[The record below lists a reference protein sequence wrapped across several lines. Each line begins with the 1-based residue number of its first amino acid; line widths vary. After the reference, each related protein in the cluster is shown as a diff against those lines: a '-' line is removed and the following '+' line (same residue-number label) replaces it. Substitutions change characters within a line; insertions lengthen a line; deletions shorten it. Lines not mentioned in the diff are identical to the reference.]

1 MTISLNI
8 DHTDLLVPYNE
19 VMSER
24 ITGYV
29 MLVGNGAVGKTTV
42 SKVLALTNNGDKP
55 NQEIL
60 GGIRKTNTLEFE
72 FITTQQQIGDKN
84 YTVTLQFLVPP
95 GQKQGD
101 GDPAGR
107 SFEDVIDI
115 FRPTI
120 HRLDVVLFT
129 YDMTSMSS
137 FHDLVYWIDGV
148 GDLLNDA
155 SHFILLGT
163 HLDREHD
170 LELTRGDIEK
180 GLEYLA
186 GEMRTMLPSWKGNFA
201 RLEVSN
207 LTGENLD
214 SLLYYLA
221 GSVISSR
228 NMIP

>member
-1 MTISLNI
+1 MNT
-8 DHTDLLVPYNE
+8 VAA
-19 VMSER
+19 ER

-42 SKVLALTNNGDKP
+42 ARVLDLFNNGVLPNADVLKSIKKTNN
-55 NQEIL
+55 
-60 GGIRKTNTLEFE
+60 LEYE
-72 FITTQQQIGDKN
+72 FITTQQLIGN
-84 YTVTLQFLVPP
+84 THYSVTMQFLVPP
-95 GQKQGD
+95 GQKKGE
-101 GDPAGR
+101 GDPSGR
-107 SFEDVIDI
+107 SFEEVIDI

-129 YDMTSMSS
+129 YDMVQRES

-155 SHFILLGT
+155 THFILLGT
-163 HLDREHD
+163 HLDRGDE
-170 LELTRGDIEK
+170 LEVTQEDIK
-180 GLEYLA
+180 DGLKYLA
-186 GEMRTMLPSWKGNFA
+186 DEMRTMRPSWKGNFA

-207 LTGENLD
+207 LTGENLE

-228 NMIP
+228 KMKA

>member
-8 DHTDLLVPYNE
+8 DRIGHLVPFNKI
-19 VMSER
+19 MSEK

-42 SKVLALTNNGDKP
+42 SKVLALTNKGDKP
-55 NQEIL
+55 DAEIL
-60 GGIRKTNTLEFE
+60 NGIRKTNNLEYE
-72 FITTQQQIGDKN
+72 YITTKQQIGDKD
-84 YTVTLQFLVPP
+84 YSVTLQFLVPP
-95 GQKQGD
+95 GQKKGD

-107 SFEDVIDI
+107 SFEEVIDI

-129 YDMTSMSS
+129 YDMTSMAS

-163 HLDREHD
+163 HLDRGKD
-170 LELTRGDIEK
+170 LEITRGDIDD
-180 GLEYLA
+180 GLAYLA
-186 GEMRTMLPSWKGNFA
+186 SEMKTMRPSWKGNFA

-228 NMIP
+228 NMIA

>member
-1 MTISLNI
+1 
-8 DHTDLLVPYNE
+8 
-19 VMSER
+19 
-24 ITGYV
+24 

-42 SKVLALTNNGDKP
+42 TKVLALTNAGDKP

-60 GGIRKTNTLEFE
+60 SGIHKTNNLEYE
-72 FITTQQQIGDKN
+72 FITTQQQIGNKD
-84 YTVTLQFLVPP
+84 YTVTLQFLIPP
-95 GQKQGD
+95 GQKRGD
-101 GDPAGR
+101 GGAAGR

-129 YDMTSMSS
+129 YDMTSMAS

-163 HLDREHD
+163 HLDREND
-170 LELTRGDIEK
+170 LEITRGDIEE

-186 GEMRTMLPSWKGNFA
+186 GEMRAMRPGWKGNFA

-214 SLLYYLA
+214 ALLYYLA

-228 NMIP
+228 NIIP

>member
-1 MTISLNI
+1 MTVNLNI
-8 DHTDLLVPYNE
+8 DHTVLRGQSKE
-19 VMSER
+19 HMSER

-42 SKVLALTNNGDKP
+42 SKVLALTNQGDKP
-55 NQEIL
+55 NQDVL
-60 GGIRKTNTLEFE
+60 SSIRKTNNLEYE
-72 FITTQQQIGDKN
+72 FITTQQQIGDKD
-84 YTVTLQFLVPP
+84 YSVTLQFLVPP
-95 GQKQGD
+95 GQRAEEG
-101 GDPAGR
+101 ASSGR
-107 SFEDVIDI
+107 SFEEVIDI

-129 YDMTSMSS
+129 YDMTSMAS

-148 GDLLNDA
+148 GDLLNEA

-163 HLDREHD
+163 HLDQGDD
-170 LELTRGDIEK
+170 LEITRGDIEE

-186 GEMRTMLPSWKGNFA
+186 VEMRAMLPSWKGNFA